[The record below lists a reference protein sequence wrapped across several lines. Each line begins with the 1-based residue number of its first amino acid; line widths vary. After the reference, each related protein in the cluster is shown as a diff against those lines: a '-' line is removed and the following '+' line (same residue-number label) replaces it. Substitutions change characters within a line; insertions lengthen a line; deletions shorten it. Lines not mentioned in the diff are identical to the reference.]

1 MIEKSSY
8 PKKTIG
14 LKRALIFSKLAN
26 MERDEFK
33 NTHLISDLGS
43 SFVVYECDI
52 RDHTIQQKIFF
63 VLLIWILIAAATP
76 KQIRELMK
84 VDGLTNDEV
93 KSHLQVGFQS

>member
-14 LKRALIFSKLAN
+14 LKRALIFSELAN

-52 RDHTIQQKIFF
+52 RDHTI
-63 VLLIWILIAAATP
+63 
-76 KQIRELMK
+76 
-84 VDGLTNDEV
+84 
-93 KSHLQVGFQS
+93 